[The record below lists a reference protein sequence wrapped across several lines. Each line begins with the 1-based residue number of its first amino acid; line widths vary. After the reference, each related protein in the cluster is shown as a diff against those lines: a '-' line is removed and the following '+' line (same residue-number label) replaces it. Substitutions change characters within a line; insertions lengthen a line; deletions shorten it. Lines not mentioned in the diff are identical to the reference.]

1 MEIFPEFAEE
11 GHAKLIK
18 LDEDSQKSPDGKEK
32 WRKFIAKYVLLPCAL
47 WIRWLSG
54 PTRYEKIIKDYN
66 FGSLLRVNSKD
77 EYSETN
83 TIFGARFSSFFALY

>member
-32 WRKFIAKYVLLPCAL
+32 WRKFIAKYVLLLMCTL
-47 WIRWLSG
+47 
-54 PTRYEKIIKDYN
+54 D
-66 FGSLLRVNSKD
+66 SLAEWSHKVRENNQRL
-77 EYSETN
+77 
-83 TIFGARFSSFFALY
+83 